1 MAEEGYPGT
10 IEGSSDPRFDVTNN
24 AGNFGAGGG
33 FNTGAGSKPATL
45 DISVSGGFLQGTGS
59 VADNLFNDVQHGGGT
74 IVFPSASLER
84 AIDRTKYP
92 SSRYSFPSKQRT
104 RFRVKNERQIELSR
118 PLHIYDKTSDRF
130 IAPELDSSLLQFS
143 MSFETTVMTPVT
155 SSIYLGSYAD
165 ITLGN
170 LRAYSGDIHRMK
182 VYAKHGNDASE
193 QENRIGDF
201 IVQDKNEL
209 INRNSPSGQT
219 PIGTF
224 WSQSVVDNHWI
235 SSSNCDQPIQKNDSE
250 IISAV
255 LLSGSNYGNGEFFDF
270 KTKDY
275 VPLVKN
281 QDYIVNFSSYFVKKP
296 KQQPDGSVQEQAKIE
311 VLLSGSVQ
319 SPNQELLSLG
329 TISGEGDDS
338 SETLEGKIS
347 GSIPNLFN
355 YVTTY
360 AGLGLEPSASLVF
373 RVHAGEFHVGKAA
386 IRPLKL
392 ANFHPDSYRVKLPMP
407 KKAPRNQQYNFRVE
421 FYDFDNNKSQFTT
434 ESTASVFFT
443 GANDVLDGLDNY
455 FEGAQLWG
463 NAMEIYG
470 VSGNSA
476 YMRSVGY
483 QGFEKT
489 RAGTGERNGGFMI
502 FSGSIGTR
510 ITASEAYDG
519 VGIEIVDASAGP
531 GNPGQHKYL
540 QFRSVD
546 PVTGEAR
553 FRVQT
558 DEFYFGQDRTQ
569 PNAQFV
575 SGSEGKI
582 EISSS
587 NFHLDNDGS
596 VVMQGT
602 ITAEAGG
609 TIGGFTIGS
618 DNLTATDFVLN
629 TTNKS
634 LSLGSGNTIFIADA
648 DDGIQLG
655 HATFASAPFSVT
667 PAGVLKAE
675 SGTIGGFTLSSNEL
689 TATNFELN
697 PSGKRITLGTGNSI
711 FIADGDEGIQL
722 GNSTFASA
730 PFSVTTAGVVKAES
744 GTIGGWT
751 LSSTTLTGGTITLDS
766 SGIIEVGGLTGISD
780 TTNTGFY
787 VDNSGQI
794 LIRQSGTDF
803 LKFSGG
809 SLEMKAR
816 TFDLDANSGDLK
828 LDSVNKRISINDST
842 FGNAGVQLEHDTGTG
857 KFYAG
862 DGSSKFI
869 QFDGSDVNIQSDDFL
884 LSTSTLIIDSSTNN
898 GKIAL
903 GTSATNITET
913 DNTGVYIDGNGKFRI
928 GTATSG
934 TDYLHFD
941 GSSIDIKTQAFEL
954 ETNNLDISSTNE
966 RIDLGDGKIILQ
978 GAATSTITIGA
989 SDSIVLS
996 DNGTDRFIKFGDK
1009 TDFAQT
1015 GTEGLI
1021 MGTNNGNAEFDMT
1034 IGTGNNNYLRA
1045 DSSGIDIATP
1055 NFELNTLPLDISST
1069 NKRIQIFD
1077 ALGTT
1082 EYIRI
1087 GEISY
1092 DAATKYGI
1100 QVWDGTGTDSAT
1112 DLIAMFG
1119 QAGNKIAGWN
1129 FTDTQIRTEPAA
1141 GLLGSFAEDETGLII
1156 HSDGKIETSD
1166 FATGLKGWRISSEG
1180 NGTAEFENAR
1190 IRGTLRTT
1198 VFEKE
1203 SVNVVGGQLMIAN
1216 STTFQPLRN
1225 SSGSLVVST
1234 GPAASS
1240 SIGIADVTMSMA
1252 NVTGFTSG
1260 SIIKAK
1266 KVDDTG
1272 FSVEYMHVE
1281 GNQRFTEADSPISA
1295 SLAANTSGGFMDAVD
1310 PDGLAGFVFV
1320 SRAYGAVTSPSGS
1333 SAVTTLDENIN
1344 TSVTSFD
1351 VVDGSVFSVQDIIK
1365 IGNAGDD
1372 ERMKVTKINSNTITV
1387 VRDFQDTTAQSHTST
1402 DPIWVIDTSKE
1413 FLVGLV
1419 STAQTYNEG
1428 QVFVDT
1434 GKYVPDEDISSGYIL
1449 MNANPNDTSTP
1460 YMDIVERTGSGVY
1473 DLQLRSRLGD
1483 LSGLSSAYL
1492 YGDDE
1497 PGFGLYTENAFFRG
1511 AITAQTGSIAGIL
1524 NVATTQGGLE
1534 TGQKITIGRN
1544 IGNTK
1549 RLDTQASQTGQHDGF
1564 RINENNYWLTTAE
1577 FRIGNDNNY
1586 LHISGTE
1593 ASQASQFK
1601 INTKELEVKVDG
1613 TNGRSLHDLE
1623 ISSAETS
1630 MSFSDKELVLKAGTH
1645 GGTNAGFIQVG
1656 DNRAIEITGSNNLGV
1671 IRSKKTSFT
1680 DDTAGFWLANDNGT
1694 QEFYI
1699 GTATEH
1705 LKFNGSVISLA
1716 GSNIALTADNV
1727 DVTTGTF
1734 EVDADDFQLSS
1745 TNQSASFGYDTNAD
1759 AGIVIKGG
1767 DPSYIYF
1774 GSKTSPPLKI
1784 VSDDQVGVNEHYLS
1798 TNNKDFGDTTAG
1810 IIIGSDATTQKL
1822 EIYKDSNEYLTYS
1835 SADGFD
1841 LQTTKIEL
1849 STGQGLTI
1857 SGRDGSTA
1865 TNNKILL
1872 GSATDIN
1879 TGDGFFVDGGGNFRV
1894 GGASNNFVKF
1904 TGGTLEVNG
1913 DITVSN
1919 PGDFAPTD
1927 AEANDPAQDNPSNY
1941 SFGGDATF
1949 PLNALPGTITTAGL
1963 YLGSNNLGYH
1973 DGSVYKTYMDSSG
1986 NFYLGGTS
1994 GALQWSSGTLTITGN
2009 ITFTNSPNISTF
2021 TNDSG
2026 FTDDTVAN
2034 SKPSVFRQTSQPST
2048 SSPVGSLW
2056 YDTDDDN
2063 KLYVLVSGSPNVWTP
2078 TQDGD
2083 IATAQ
2088 SAADAAQSTA
2098 DSRPKVFRQ
2107 TSAPSTSEPGGSLWY
2122 DTNDDN
2128 KLYILVSSTWTPTR
2142 DGQIT
2147 TALADAAAAQST
2159 ATTVSDDLQDVID
2172 GVSVS
2177 GAGTFIDANVIYSP
2191 LIAGTNG
2198 YISNVFKVG
2207 NAGITL
2213 DGVNKKIYIGTGTY
2227 NNSNTAFYVDST
2239 NNFSLGNKLTFD
2251 GADLTVSGEITA
2263 TSGEI
2268 GGWTIN
2274 SNSLTGGDVTLKS
2287 AGLMGISG
2295 STTVGGSSV
2304 TTNILMDTDA
2314 SKGSEI
2320 ALQREDFG
2328 GDLTNFVELHTSQ
2341 SYFENN
2347 IVSYVSGST
2356 RDNKDFTKDPNDNVT
2371 VLMSGTGAGAWAS
2384 NVYLRSDGS
2393 DLDDIL
2399 IANTIAT
2406 DNQLLDTGETN
2417 LITEIQLQN
2426 LTERA
2431 GGGSGKSLFRWKG
2444 EVFQNDTNSI
2454 TGAELVGSF
2463 RISSV
2468 LSLSEAASPL
2478 NISSKFLL
2486 TKRYFYV
2493 KITGTDYDVLD
2504 GNGVESWTLN
2514 SSGTAPQI
2522 QGTKYLPRVI
2532 TSGIGQQFF
2541 AGPNQEAKFGAKNEV
2556 IGNFKVKETLA
2567 GTAGDIVAEGKLSV
2581 GTFDIDDTFDL
2592 FVDGAI
2598 GATGNIVGFYSSDKR
2613 LKENIVEIKDGL
2625 SLINQ
2630 LRPVKFDWKQD
2641 SPFGHLKPTEYGL
2654 IAQEVQEVIPEIV
2667 GHMKDDYKGINYEKI
2682 VPLLISSIQQLTKRV
2697 EELEQDK

>member
-1 MAEEGYPGT
+1 MAEQGYPGS
-10 IEGSSDPRFDVTNN
+10 EGDNSQFDVTTA
-24 AGNFGAGGG
+24 AGHYGAGSE
-33 FNTGAGSKPATL
+33 FNTPAGSKPATL

-59 VADNLFNDVQHGGGT
+59 VADNLFNDVQHGGGRIFFT
-74 IVFPSASLER
+74 SASLES

-92 SSRYSFPSKQRT
+92 TPRYRFPSNQSA
-104 RFRVKNERQIELSR
+104 RFRVKNQRQIELQR
-118 PLHIYDKTSDRF
+118 PLHIYDFEADRF
-130 IAPELDSSLLQFS
+130 IAPELDSSLLYFS
-143 MSFETTVMTPVT
+143 LKFETTVMTPVT

-182 VYAKHGNDASE
+182 VYAKHQNDQSD
-193 QENRIGDF
+193 QETRIGDF
-201 IVQDKNEL
+201 VVQDKNEL

-250 IISAV
+250 IMSAV

-281 QDYIVNFSSYFVKKP
+281 QDYIVNFSSYFIKKP
-296 KQQPDGSVQEQAKIE
+296 KTLPDGSVQEQARIE

-360 AGLGLEPSASLVF
+360 ADLGLEPSASLVF

-407 KKAPRNQQYNFRVE
+407 KKAPRNQQYDFRVE
-421 FYDFDNNKSQFTT
+421 FYDFNNNKSQFTT
-434 ESTASVFFT
+434 ESTASVFFGGT
-443 GANDVLDGLDNY
+443 NDVLDGLDNY

-463 NAMEIYG
+463 NAMEVYG

-489 RAGTGERNGGFMI
+489 RDGSGERNGGFMI
-502 FSGSIGTR
+502 FSGSIGGR
-510 ITASEAYDG
+510 ITASEAYEG
-519 VGIEIVDASAGP
+519 VGIEIVDASAGA

-540 QFRSVD
+540 QFLSNYQN
-546 PVTGEAR
+546 TGNAR

-575 SGSEGKI
+575 SGSQGKI

-618 DNLTATDFVLN
+618 DNLTATNFV
-629 TTNKS
+629 
-634 LSLGSGNTIFIADA
+634 
-648 DDGIQLG
+648 
-655 HATFASAPFSVT
+655 
-667 PAGVLKAE
+667 
-675 SGTIGGFTLSSNEL
+675 
-689 TATNFELN
+689 LN

-711 FIADGDEGIQL
+711 FIVDGDEGIQL

-730 PFSVTTAGVVKAES
+730 PFSVTTAGVLKAES

-766 SGIIEVGGLTGISD
+766 SGIIEAGGLTGISD

-794 LIRQSGTDF
+794 LIRQSATDF

-884 LSTSTLIIDSSTNN
+884 LTTNTIKIDSSTNN

-903 GTSATNITET
+903 GATPPTAYNSG
-913 DNTGVYIDGNGKFRI
+913 TGFYIDGNGNFLL
-928 GTATSG
+928 GNSSG
-934 TDYLHFD
+934 NRVQFASSTLTISTDN
-941 GSSIDIKTQAFEL
+941 FEL

-966 RIDLGDGKIILQ
+966 RIDLGNGKIILQ

-989 SDSIVLS
+989 SDSILLS

-1045 DSSGIDIATP
+1045 NSSGIDIATP

-1203 SVNVVGGQLMIAN
+1203 SVNVVGGQLMVAN
-1216 STTFQPLRN
+1216 STTTQPLRN

-1281 GNQRFTEADSPISA
+1281 GNQRFTEAGSPISA
-1295 SLAANTSGGFMDAVD
+1295 SLAANASGGFMDAVD

-1333 SAVTTLDENIN
+1333 SAVTTLDENID

-1434 GKYVPDEDISSGYIL
+1434 GKYVPDEDISSGYVL

-1497 PGFGLYTENAFFRG
+1497 PGFGLYTENGFFKG
-1511 AITAQTGSIAGIL
+1511 SITADTGSIAGIL

-1630 MSFSDKELVLKAGTH
+1630 MSFSDRELVLKAGTY
-1645 GGTNAGFIQVG
+1645 GGSNAGFIQVG
-1656 DNRAIEITGSNNLGV
+1656 DNSAIEITGSNNLGV
-1671 IRSKKTSFT
+1671 IRSTKTSIN
-1680 DDTAGFWLANDNGT
+1680 DDTAGFWLANNNGT

-1705 LKFNGSVISLA
+1705 LKFSGSAISLE

-1745 TNQSASFGYDTNAD
+1745 TNKSASLGYDTNAD
-1759 AGIVIKGG
+1759 SGITIKGG

-1774 GSKTSPPLKI
+1774 GSKTTPPLKI

-1798 TNNKDFGDTTAG
+1798 TNNKDFGDTTVG
-1810 IIIGSDATTQKL
+1810 IIIGSDAATQKL
-1822 EIYKDSNEYLTYS
+1822 ELYKNPNEYLTYS
-1835 SADGFD
+1835 STAGFD
-1841 LQTTKIEL
+1841 LRTT
-1849 STGQGLTI
+1849 SFRVNTTGLDI
-1857 SGRDGSTA
+1857 SGTSGIG

-1894 GGASNNFVKF
+1894 GGESDNFLKF

-1919 PGDFAPTD
+1919 PSAVKTQLDIDDLEAKVVISGDSVKVQHNANNFAELSGSGMSIHENGDKIAQFSSTTRIGKSNDNRLEITD
-1927 AEANDPAQDNPSNY
+1927 TTFKLFEGASNERINIDGNGVQIKEDTNNFTEVSASGMSVFAGGDRVGQFAQD
-1941 SFGGDATF
+1941 
-1949 PLNALPGTITTAGL
+1949 TIIG
-1963 YLGSNNLGYH
+1963 
-1973 DGSVYKTYMDSSG
+1973 KTSAAHLDIK
-1986 NFYLGGTS
+1986 TS
-1994 GALQWSSGTLTITGN
+1994 GAAGTNG
-2009 ITFTNSPNISTF
+2009 ITFTNSSGTDIVFMGNAAEVESF
-2021 TNDSG
+2021 TQG
-2026 FTDDTVAN
+2026 GGACLLF
-2034 SKPSVFRQTSQPST
+2034 
-2048 SSPVGSLW
+2048 
-2056 YDTDDDN
+2056 
-2063 KLYVLVSGSPNVWTP
+2063 GSPISKSDGTIVNV
-2078 TQDGD
+2078 
-2083 IATAQ
+2083 
-2088 SAADAAQSTA
+2088 
-2098 DSRPKVFRQ
+2098 
-2107 TSAPSTSEPGGSLWY
+2107 E
-2122 DTNDDN
+2122 
-2128 KLYILVSSTWTPTR
+2128 
-2142 DGQIT
+2142 
-2147 TALADAAAAQST
+2147 
-2159 ATTVSDDLQDVID
+2159 DLQ
-2172 GVSVS
+2172 
-2177 GAGTFIDANVIYSP
+2177 
-2191 LIAGTNG
+2191 
-2198 YISNVFKVG
+2198 VG
-2207 NAGITL
+2207 DEL
-2213 DGVNKKIYIGTGTY
+2213 L
-2227 NNSNTAFYVDST
+2227 S
-2239 NNFSLGNKLTFD
+2239 
-2251 GADLTVSGEITA
+2251 
-2263 TSGEI
+2263 
-2268 GGWTIN
+2268 
-2274 SNSLTGGDVTLKS
+2274 VTL
-2287 AGLMGISG
+2287 
-2295 STTVGGSSV
+2295 
-2304 TTNILMDTDA
+2304 
-2314 SKGSEI
+2314 
-2320 ALQREDFG
+2320 
-2328 GDLTNFVELHTSQ
+2328 
-2341 SYFENN
+2341 
-2347 IVSYVSGST
+2347 
-2356 RDNKDFTKDPNDNVT
+2356 PN
-2371 VLMSGTGAGAWAS
+2371 
-2384 NVYLRSDGS
+2384 
-2393 DLDDIL
+2393 
-2399 IANTIAT
+2399 AT
-2406 DNQLLDTGETN
+2406 DE
-2417 LITEIQLQN
+2417 
-2426 LTERA
+2426 
-2431 GGGSGKSLFRWKG
+2431 
-2444 EVFQNDTNSI
+2444 SI
-2454 TGAELVGSF
+2454 G
-2463 RISSV
+2463 
-2468 LSLSEAASPL
+2468 
-2478 NISSKFLL
+2478 
-2486 TKRYFYV
+2486 
-2493 KITGTDYDVLD
+2493 
-2504 GNGVESWTLN
+2504 
-2514 SSGTAPQI
+2514 
-2522 QGTKYLPRVI
+2522 
-2532 TSGIGQQFF
+2532 
-2541 AGPNQEAKFGAKNEV
+2541 
-2556 IGNFKVKETLA
+2556 
-2567 GTAGDIVAEGKLSV
+2567 
-2581 GTFDIDDTFDL
+2581 
-2592 FVDGAI
+2592 
-2598 GATGNIVGFYSSDKR
+2598 
-2613 LKENIVEIKDGL
+2613 
-2625 SLINQ
+2625 
-2630 LRPVKFDWKQD
+2630 DWKQD
-2641 SPFGHLKPTEYGL
+2641 TFNVSSNFNPQSTTIENILHLTSDHYYNINDSSELITGTHYMLYRVSNSDEWVWEVAPNFEIGNFLMDKNGDEVEITSINRIEGDCNVVSIDTET
-2654 IAQEVQEVIPEIV
+2654 
-2667 GHMKDDYKGINYEKI
+2667 DDFYVASTFMVHNKGILATGYSVDGI
-2682 VPLLISSIQQLTKRV
+2682 VTNNLVADALHITGSGDITGSLYVGGLYVSSSAGVGATPSVMINVNDGTNEVFQVT
-2697 EELEQDK
+2697 EEGEV

>member
-1 MAEEGYPGT
+1 MVTQAEDKFNT
-10 IEGSSDPRFDVTNN
+10 IIY
-24 AGNFGAGGG
+24 AGHYGAGGG
-33 FNTGAGSKPATL
+33 GTEGGSGGGSGQRPATL
-45 DISVSGGFLQGTGS
+45 DINVTGGFLQATGS
-59 VADNLFNDVQHGGGT
+59 LSANKFSDIQHGGGR
-74 IVFPSASLER
+74 IFFPSASVEA
-84 AIDRTKYP
+84 AIDRTEYP
-92 SSRYSFPSKQRT
+92 SSRYRIPPKQSR
-104 RFRVKNERQIELSR
+104 RFVILNERQIALQR
-118 PLHIYDKTSDRF
+118 PLEVYDFEGDRF
-130 IAPELDSSLLQFS
+130 VYPELDSSLLQFS
-143 MSFETTVMTPVT
+143 MSFENSVVTPAT
-155 SSIYLGSYAD
+155 SSFFLGSYAD
-165 ITLGN
+165 ITFGN
-170 LRAYSGDIHRMK
+170 LRTYSGDIHRMK
-182 VYAKHGNDASE
+182 VYAKYQNDQSD
-193 QENRIGDF
+193 QETRIGDF
-201 IVQDKNEL
+201 IVRDRNEL
-209 INRNSPSGQT
+209 IDRSSVSGQA
-219 PIGTF
+219 PIGIF
-224 WSQSVVDNHWI
+224 YSQSVVDNNWV
-235 SSSNCDQPIQKNDSE
+235 SSSNTSGPIQKNDSE
-250 IISAV
+250 IMSAV
-255 LLSGSNYGNGEFFDF
+255 LLSGSNYNDGEFFDF
-270 KTKDY
+270 KTSQY
-275 VPLVKN
+275 VPLVKA
-281 QDYIVNFSSYFVKKP
+281 QDYIVNFASYFIKKP
-296 KQQPDGSVQEQAKIE
+296 KQQPDGSVVDRAQIE
-311 VLLSGSVQ
+311 VLLSGSVE
-319 SPNQELLSLG
+319 STNQDLLSLG
-329 TISGEGDDS
+329 TISGLGDDS

-355 YVTTY
+355 YFTTH
-360 AGLGLEPSASLVF
+360 ASIGAEPSASLVF
-373 RVHAGEFHVGKAA
+373 RVHAGQFHIGRVQL
-386 IRPLKL
+386 RPLTFS
-392 ANFHPDSYRVKLPMP
+392 NFHPDSYRVKLPMP
-407 KKAPRNQQYNFRVE
+407 KKAPRNQQYDFRVE
-421 FYDFDNNKSQFTT
+421 FYDFNNNKSQFTT
-434 ESTASVFFT
+434 ESTASIFFT
-443 GANDVLDGLDNY
+443 GTNDVIDGLDNHL
-455 FEGAQLWG
+455 EGSMLWG

-510 ITASEAYDG
+510 ITASEAYEG
-519 VGIEIVDASAGP
+519 VGIEIVDASAGS

-546 PVTGEAR
+546 PVTGNAR

-569 PNAQFV
+569 PNAQFI

-596 VVMQGT
+596 IIMQGT

-751 LSSTTLTGGTITLDS
+751 LSNTTLTGGTITLDS
-766 SGIIEVGGLTGISD
+766 SGIIEAGGLTGISD

-794 LIRQSGTDF
+794 LIRQSATDF

-884 LSTSTLIIDSSTNN
+884 LSTSTLIIDSGTSN
-898 GKIAL
+898 GVIKL

-913 DNTGVYIDGNGKFRI
+913 ANTGVYIDGNGKFRI

-989 SDSIVLS
+989 SNSIVLS
-996 DNGTDRFIKFGDK
+996 DNGVDRFIKFGDK

-1034 IGTGNNNYLRA
+1034 IGTGNDKFFRA
-1045 DSSGIDIATP
+1045 NSSGIDIATP
-1055 NFELNTLPLDISST
+1055 NFKLDTTNLDIDSSIS
-1069 NKRIQIFD
+1069 RIVVSD
-1077 ALGTT
+1077 GSN
-1082 EYIRI
+1082 ERVRI
-1087 GEISY
+1087 GEIS
-1092 DAATKYGI
+1092 DAASDLYGMKI
-1100 QVWDGTGTDSAT
+1100 YDGSGTADSNT
-1112 DLIAMFG
+1112 LVKLG
-1119 QAGNKIAGWN
+1119 EEGNEIAGWTITN
-1129 FTDTQIRTEPAA
+1129 DRLTGGNMIIRQDGTIESSQFSSGTP
-1141 GLLGSFAEDETGLII
+1141 GSGFRLTAD
-1156 HSDGKIETSD
+1156 DGGFLEV
-1166 FATGLKGWRISSEG
+1166 
-1180 NGTAEFENAR
+1180 ENAR
-1190 IRGTLRTT
+1190 IRGTLKTT

-1203 SVNVVGGQLMIAN
+1203 TVNAVGGQLYIAN
-1216 STTFQPLRN
+1216 STTLTSSAYFPSLNQNGIHTETQRTMSVENASGFVSGEILAIKKVNPTGFTTEYVYVESASRSDASSDTN
-1225 SSGSLVVST
+1225 FTGDIYVIRGYSGSAAQGRDTGSLGDSPNAPQHYSGSQVIVST
-1234 GPAASS
+1234 GRYISGAA
-1240 SIGIADVTMSMA
+1240 
-1252 NVTGFTSG
+1252 
-1260 SIIKAK
+1260 
-1266 KVDDTG
+1266 
-1272 FSVEYMHVE
+1272 
-1281 GNQRFTEADSPISA
+1281 P
-1295 SLAANTSGGFMDAVD
+1295 
-1310 PDGLAGFVFV
+1310 
-1320 SRAYGAVTSPSGS
+1320 
-1333 SAVTTLDENIN
+1333 
-1344 TSVTSFD
+1344 
-1351 VVDGSVFSVQDIIK
+1351 
-1365 IGNAGDD
+1365 
-1372 ERMKVTKINSNTITV
+1372 NTIGT
-1387 VRDFQDTTAQSHTST
+1387 
-1402 DPIWVIDTSKE
+1402 
-1413 FLVGLV
+1413 
-1419 STAQTYNEG
+1419 
-1428 QVFVDT
+1428 
-1434 GKYVPDEDISSGYIL
+1434 GYIR
-1449 MNANPNDTSTP
+1449 MNANPADP
-1460 YMDIVERTGSGVY
+1460 YSPYIDIVERTGSQIY
-1473 DLQLRSRLGD
+1473 DVELKARLGD
-1483 LSGLSSAYL
+1483 LSGLSSGLL
-1492 YGDDE
+1492 YGE
-1497 PGFGLYTENAFFRG
+1497 TNPGFGLFTENVFLQG
-1511 AITAQTGSIAGIL
+1511 AITAQTGSFTGIVHIGTSAAEEMRL
-1524 NVATTQGGLE
+1524 GIDVNSTNDGL
-1534 TGQKITIGRN
+1534 
-1544 IGNTK
+1544 
-1549 RLDTQASQTGQHDGF
+1549 H
-1564 RINENNYWLTTAE
+1564 INNNNYWYTTGA
-1577 FRIGNDNNY
+1577 FKVGSSNYYLQNDASGN
-1586 LHISGTE
+1586 ITI
-1593 ASQASQFK
+1593 QPKTF
-1601 INTKELEVKVDG
+1601 ELDIAP

-1623 ISSAETS
+1623 ISSTETS
-1630 MSFSDKELVLKAGTH
+1630 MSFSDRELVLKSGTYNS
-1645 GGTNAGFIQVG
+1645 TNAGFITIG

-1716 GSNIALTADNV
+1716 GDNISLTADNV

-1745 TNQSASFGYDTNAD
+1745 TNKSASFGYDTTTD
-1759 AGIVIKGG
+1759 SGITITAGSTNEIL
-1767 DPSYIYF
+1767 F
-1774 GSKTSPPLKI
+1774 GSKTSPDMKLH
-1784 VSDDQVGVNEHYLS
+1784 SDGTDAFLS
-1798 TNNKDFGDTTAG
+1798 IGTIAFGSETNAG
-1810 IIIGSDATTQKL
+1810 ILIGNDNGNAELRLYKDADEFFTYDAT
-1822 EIYKDSNEYLTYS
+1822 
-1835 SADGFD
+1835 AGFD
-1841 LQTTKIEL
+1841 LRTT
-1849 STGQGLTI
+1849 SFRVNTTGLDI
-1857 SGRDGSTA
+1857 SGTSGTGTS
-1865 TNNKILL
+1865 NFLKL
-1872 GSATDIN
+1872 GSATTVDA
-1879 TGDGFFVDGGGNFRV
+1879 GEGFYVDGGGNFRV
-1894 GGASNNFVKF
+1894 GTATSGTDFMKF
-1904 TGGTLEVNG
+1904 TPSGDLVIKSTDI
-1913 DITVSN
+1913 DITSTAFN
-1919 PGDFAPTD
+1919 L
-1927 AEANDPAQDNPSNY
+1927 
-1941 SFGGDATF
+1941 DATE
-1949 PLNALPGTITTAGL
+1949 LYISSANQRIALGAD
-1963 YLGSNNLGYH
+1963 GSTLGYQGTGIFLGE
-1973 DGSVYKTYMDSSG
+1973 DGSGIYKFSLKSATGDSLSW
-1986 NFYLGGTS
+1986 N
-1994 GALQWSSGTLTITGN
+1994 GAGQLDITGN
-2009 ITFTNSPNISTF
+2009 IT
-2021 TNDSG
+2021 
-2026 FTDDTVAN
+2026 
-2034 SKPSVFRQTSQPST
+2034 
-2048 SSPVGSLW
+2048 
-2056 YDTDDDN
+2056 
-2063 KLYVLVSGSPNVWTP
+2063 
-2078 TQDGD
+2078 
-2083 IATAQ
+2083 
-2088 SAADAAQSTA
+2088 AD
-2098 DSRPKVFRQ
+2098 
-2107 TSAPSTSEPGGSLWY
+2107 
-2122 DTNDDN
+2122 
-2128 KLYILVSSTWTPTR
+2128 
-2142 DGQIT
+2142 
-2147 TALADAAAAQST
+2147 
-2159 ATTVSDDLQDVID
+2159 
-2172 GVSVS
+2172 
-2177 GAGTFIDANVIYSP
+2177 
-2191 LIAGTNG
+2191 
-2198 YISNVFKVG
+2198 
-2207 NAGITL
+2207 
-2213 DGVNKKIYIGTGTY
+2213 
-2227 NNSNTAFYVDST
+2227 
-2239 NNFSLGNKLTFD
+2239 
-2251 GADLTVSGEITA
+2251 
-2263 TSGEI
+2263 SGEI

-2274 SNSLTGGDVTLKS
+2274 STNIEKDGVRLNAGSNNGYLGIGITSYNTNNGIWIGETSSGLYQMSLKNSGGTKYFRWDGTNLEVDAGNFSLDSSGNITATSVDLTGEIKATTGVIGGWNINGTTLES
-2287 AGLMGISG
+2287 NDQSIVLDEGNNRIDIVGT
-2295 STTVGGSSV
+2295 TTVGGSSV
-2304 TTNILMDTDA
+2304 DTKIRLDA
-2314 SKGSEI
+2314 DAGKGSEI
-2320 ALQREDFG
+2320 ALQRDDFG
-2328 GDLTNFVELHTSQ
+2328 GSLINFVELHTSQ

-2347 IVSYVSGST
+2347 IGSYVSGST
-2356 RDNKDFTKDPNDNVT
+2356 RDNKDFTRDANDSEI
-2371 VLMSGTGAGAWAS
+2371 VLMSGAGAGAWGS
-2384 NVYLRSDGS
+2384 SVYLRSDGS

-2399 IANTIAT
+2399 IENTISAG
-2406 DNQLLDTGETN
+2406 QLLDTGETN

-2431 GGGSGKSLFRWKG
+2431 GAGSGKSLFRWKG
-2444 EVFQNDTNSI
+2444 EVFQNETNST

-2468 LSLSEAASPL
+2468 LSLSAAASSL
-2478 NISSKFLL
+2478 NIPSKFLL

-2493 KITGTDYDVLD
+2493 KITGTDYDVLT
-2504 GNGVESWTLN
+2504 GSGVESWTLD
-2514 SSGTAPQI
+2514 SSGTDPQI
-2522 QGTKYLPRVI
+2522 RGTKYLPRVI

-2567 GTAGDIVAEGKLSV
+2567 GTAGDIVAEGKMSV